1 MAYLHWTND
10 LDTGIKV
17 IDNQHRR
24 IVDYIN
30 ELHSANESGDPA
42 VINHVLGEL
51 VDYTLS
57 HFSFEEELQERA
69 NYPFFKAHKRVH
81 EIFTK
86 RVAEFQKRAADGENV
101 APELLSMLK
110 IWLVNHIKG
119 DDADYAESV
128 KKMLGLEGMDSHLAA
143 KLAEAGIKTRDDLA
157 DLATDDLIEICSI
170 DAERAKALIMKAREH
185 WFAEEERK

>member
-1 MAYLHWTND
+1 MAYLHWSNE
-10 LDTGIKV
+10 LDTGIEV
-17 IDNQHRR
+17 IDKQHRR
-24 IVDYIN
+24 IVDLIN
-30 ELHSANESGDPA
+30 ELNTANEGGDPA

-57 HFSFEEELQERA
+57 HFSFEEELQEKA

-86 RVAEFQKRAADGENV
+86 RVAEFQKRAAGGENV

-119 DDADYAESV
+119 DDADYAACV
-128 KKMLGLEGMDSHLAA
+128 KKNLNLEATSDNTGGWLG
-143 KLAEAGIKTRDDLA
+143 
-157 DLATDDLIEICSI
+157 ATLK
-170 DAERAKALIMKAREH
+170 RL
-185 WFAEEERK
+185 FG